1 VELINNT
8 FLTEDF
14 SIYESSAVK
23 LDMFLQVILIISIS
37 EFRNDSILSSIA
49 SILIINASAPRFD
62 S

>member
-14 SIYESSAVK
+14 SIFESSAVK
-23 LDMFLQVILIISIS
+23 LDMFLLVILIISIS